1 MYISILNSKPMKFV
15 FYSLAFS
22 TLLVSCGNPA
32 LPDSEL
38 GPDGKTA
45 IDETKPI
52 SLNAADLFNGEKV
65 RLFLYQNPKAN
76 PESNKLFLSALDEFK
91 NKKNLQ
97 AASEGFKACIAVYP
111 SSKAYYELGN
121 VYMEMKNYQG
131 ALEAYSLAEKLGYE
145 PFSKV
150 MFNVACAYSQLKN
163 FPMSADYLQFA
174 IQAGYVNIDNI
185 EKDPDLANLRDKEP
199 SLFKENMELALS
211 GVSDVENLYWLQFKR
226 QFVQASFPINLNME
240 QGKVVYDDKNRISYD
255 YERFVSEMRNERFS
269 RDVSKGFYNF
279 VEVAEKANYVA
290 LIYVVRE
297 EFNGDQSP
305 LTYTLV
311 TYTKTGKLIDKKE
324 IAGRQDYSELLKMCT
339 MNKDLTFTI
348 TNYETTFEK
357 DPEEEGYYENPIVSK
372 KKIDLEKYRIDASG
386 KILYLEGKSF
396 AEATAMLNGWLINVL

>member
-1 MYISILNSKPMKFV
+1 MKFV
-15 FYSLAFS
+15 LYSLAFS
-22 TLLVSCGNPA
+22 ALLGSCGNPA
-32 LPDSEL
+32 IPDSEV
-38 GPDGKTA
+38 GSDGKMLV
-45 IDETKPI
+45 DETKPI

-76 PESNKLFLSALDEFK
+76 AESNKLFLSALDEFK

-97 AASEGFKACIAVYP
+97 AAGEGFKASIAAYP
-111 SSKAYYELGN
+111 SSKSYYELGN
-121 VYMEMKNYQG
+121 VYMEMKNYKG

-185 EKDPDLANLRDKEP
+185 EKDADLANLREKEP
-199 SLFKENMELALS
+199 ELFKRNMELALS
-211 GVSDVENLYWLQFKR
+211 GVSDLENLHWLQFKR

-240 QGKVVYDDKNRISYD
+240 QEKVVYDDKNRISYD
-255 YERFVSEMRNERFS
+255 YERFVTEMRNERFS
-269 RDVSKGFYNF
+269 RDVSKGFYQF
-279 VEVAEKANYVA
+279 VQVAEKANYVA
-290 LIYVVRE
+290 LIYVVKE

-305 LTYTLV
+305 LTYCLV
-311 TYTKTGKLIDKKE
+311 TFTKTGKLIDKKQ
-324 IAGRQDYSELLKMCT
+324 IAGREDYSELLKMCT
-339 MNKDLTFTI
+339 INKDLTFTI

-357 DPEEEGYYENPIVSK
+357 DPDSEGYYDNPVVSK

-386 KILYLEGKSF
+386 KILYLEGKTF
-396 AEATAMLNGWLINVL
+396 AEVTA

>member
-1 MYISILNSKPMKFV
+1 MYISNINSNPMKFV
-15 FYSLAFS
+15 LYSLAVS
-22 TLLVSCGNPA
+22 VLLVSCGNPA
-32 LPDSEL
+32 VPDSEA
-38 GPDGKTA
+38 DRNGKIA
-45 IDETKPI
+45 VDEKKPI
-52 SLNAADLFNGEKV
+52 QLSAADLFNGEKV

-97 AASEGFKACIAVYP
+97 AASDGFKASIAAYP
-111 SSKAYYELGN
+111 NAKSYYELGN
-121 VYMEMKNYQG
+121 VFMEMKNYQA
-131 ALEAYSLAEKLGYE
+131 ALDAYSLAEKLGYE

-174 IQAGYVNIDNI
+174 IQSGYVNIDNI
-185 EKDPDLANLRDKEP
+185 EKDKDLANLREKEP
-199 SLFKENMELALS
+199 YLFKKYMDLGLS
-211 GVSDVENLYWLQFKR
+211 GVSDVENLHWLQFKR
-226 QFVQASFPINLNME
+226 MFVQATFPVNLNME

-279 VEVAEKANYVA
+279 VQVAEKPNYVA
-290 LIYVVRE
+290 LIYVIRE

-305 LTYTLV
+305 LTYRLV
-311 TYTKTGKLIDKKE
+311 TFSKTGKLIDKKT
-324 IAGRQDYSELLKMCT
+324 IAGREDYSEMLKMCT
-339 MNKDLTFTI
+339 INKDLTFTI

-372 KKIDLEKYRIDASG
+372 KKIDSEKYRIDASG
-386 KILYLEGKSF
+386 KILYLEGKTF
-396 AEATAMLNGWLINVL
+396 AEATALLNGWLINVL